1 MSAIRISLCAKK
13 GGVGKTSLSV
23 NIGGYLASEHKC
35 RVLMIDTDSQSS
47 LSQFFMKPQD
57 VDMLRREETI
67 TAAFDPSCDIDPAKM
82 IHETG
87 IPGLSLVPA
96 SDHLADFNL
105 PRPEEQ
111 PEVMQTAIRSFL
123 KEVEADFTFVM
134 IDTAPQLQ
142 TLTTWASLVASDFV
156 LSPIEPELFSAQSIA
171 GTDRILAAAQE
182 RNAGLHFLGYI
193 VNRKNKQRNM
203 HASFE
208 ERLRAIHGDRVLDQ
222 SVTNLTAFAEA
233 QAKRVPITMYDQSS
247 DAAQMMKN
255 LSREIVG
262 RIQRKISQKQK
273 PQHAAGKAA

>member
-23 NIGGYLASEHKC
+23 NVAGYLASEHKC
-35 RVLMIDTDSQSS
+35 RVLLIDTDSQSS

-67 TAAFDPSCDIDPAKM
+67 AAAFDPNCDIDPEKM
-82 IHETG
+82 IHATNIE
-87 IPGLSLVPA
+87 GLYLVPA

-111 PEVMQTAIRSFL
+111 PDAMQTAIRSFL
-123 KEVEADFTFVM
+123 REVEKDFTFVI

-171 GTDRILAAAQE
+171 GTDRILSAAQE
-182 RNAGLHFLGYI
+182 RNRGLSFLGYI
-193 VNRKNKQRNM
+193 VNRKQKQRRM

-208 ERLRAIHGDRVLDQ
+208 DRLRAIHGDRVLDQ
-222 SVTNLTAFAEA
+222 TVTNLTAFAEA
-233 QAKRVPITMYDQSS
+233 QAKRVPITSYDASS
-247 DAAQMMKN
+247 DAALMMKN

-262 RIQRKISQKQK
+262 RIERHINRKNSQQ
-273 PQHAAGKAA
+273 QLDGKAA